1 MNELDIELPE
11 GYRITDLGPLPEEW
25 EVVRLGEVFNVQQ
38 GKQLSSKESK
48 DGKIKRPFLRTSNL
62 SWGYVS
68 ISKIDEMYF
77 TPQEYEKLRLK
88 SGDVLVC
95 EGGDIG
101 RTALYRGELD
111 ECAYQNHLHRLRP
124 KKG

>member
-77 TPQEYEKLRLK
+77 TPHEYEKLRLK
-88 SGDVLVC
+88 
-95 EGGDIG
+95 
-101 RTALYRGELD
+101 
-111 ECAYQNHLHRLRP
+111 
-124 KKG
+124 